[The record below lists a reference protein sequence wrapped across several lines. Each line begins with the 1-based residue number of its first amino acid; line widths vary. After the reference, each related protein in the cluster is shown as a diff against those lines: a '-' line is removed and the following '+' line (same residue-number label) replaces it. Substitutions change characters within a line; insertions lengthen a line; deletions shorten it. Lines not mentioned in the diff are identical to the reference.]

1 MFIKIANNRKK
12 IIDTALAAGYR
23 PKKVSSKHMPLVTN
37 YIRVADNVVSNFS
50 VSYRKNDPAVKIQHF
65 HKNGQR
71 EEIERILLSKRTWE
85 ELVTHLRPRLPL
97 KDTNERKAYNG
108 RNRSG
113 DGAEPDEDT
122 IAENTHLLLD

>member
-23 PKKVSSKHMPLVTN
+23 PKRVTSQRSSLVSN
-37 YIRVADNVVSNFS
+37 YIRVEGNVVSNVS

-65 HKNGQR
+65 HKNGKR

-85 ELVTHLRPRLPL
+85 ELVAHLSPRLPL
-97 KDTNERKAYNG
+97 TDTKERKADNG
-108 RNRSG
+108 RTRSG
-113 DGAEPDEDT
+113 DGAEPHED
-122 IAENTHLLLD
+122 ALA